1 MTAPT
6 TPAPAAPPAA
16 PKEEPLTIEVGGK
29 RVLAILVEKNVDG
42 SGGTLVPAVKA
53 STSCTHCFGTGY
65 IRHGSLIECPWCT
78 EEGKKGSNAWMA
90 KGSE

>member
-6 TPAPAAPPAA
+6 APVAPPAA
-16 PKEEPLTIEVGGK
+16 PTVAKEEPLTITVDGK
-29 RVLAILVEKNVDG
+29 RVPALLVEKNIDG
-42 SGGTLVPAVKA
+42 SGGTLVPIVKA

-78 EEGKKGSNAWMA
+78 EEGKKGPNAWMA
-90 KGSE
+90 G